1 MTPENNNYCNREEM
15 LTKLTK
21 QELIAEVLRLDDEV
35 ASVWHMVD
43 EMKASDIKNYRK
55 ELSLTVEQKL
65 QEMQAMLQPAI
76 SAIPVTKKK

>member
-1 MTPENNNYCNREEM
+1 MTENNNYCNREEM

-21 QELIAEVLRLDDEV
+21 QELITEVLRLDDEV

>member
-1 MTPENNNYCNREEM
+1 MTEDNNYCNREDV

-35 ASVWHMVD
+35 ASVWHMVN

-65 QEMQAMLQPAI
+65 QEMQALLQPAI
-76 SAIPVTKKK
+76 SAIPVTRKK

>member
-1 MTPENNNYCNREEM
+1 MTENNNYCNREEM

>member
-1 MTPENNNYCNREEM
+1 MTPENNKYCNREEM

-21 QELIAEVLRLDDEV
+21 QELITEVLRLDDEV